1 MIYLSLFTISFLA
14 ATILPFSSE
23 LTLAGLIATSNYD
36 NLILLIV
43 ASFGNTLGSVVNWAL
58 GFYSR
63 NLTTKKW
70 FPFKETQIERSSKW
84 FDKFSEESKIY
95 PNYIKIDVDGNELRV
110 VNGMRNLL
118 ASKKIK
124 SILIELDRTFSEH
137 KEVIKILKSFDY
149 KLLNYYDKVNVSN
162 HIFNLN

>member
-36 NLILLIV
+36 NLLLLIV
-43 ASFGNTLGSVVNWAL
+43 ASFGNVLGSVVNWVL

-70 FPFKETQIERSSKW
+70 FPFKETQIENSSKW
-84 FDKFSEESKIY
+84 FNKLGKWSLLFAWVPVIGDPLTLAAGLLRVKFIEFVILVTIGKFSRYFLIY
-95 PNYIKIDVDGNELRV
+95 Y
-110 VNGMRNLL
+110 
-118 ASKKIK
+118 
-124 SILIELDRTFSEH
+124 LI
-137 KEVIKILKSFDY
+137 
-149 KLLNYYDKVNVSN
+149 
-162 HIFNLN
+162 

>member
-1 MIYLSLFTISFLA
+1 MIYLSLFAISFLA

-23 LTLAGLIATSNYD
+23 LTLAGLIATKNYD
-36 NLILLIV
+36 NLLLLIV

-84 FDKFSEESKIY
+84 FSKFGKFSLLFAWVPIIGD
-95 PNYIKIDVDGNELRV
+95 PLTLVAGLLRV
-110 VNGMRNLL
+110 RFLDF
-118 ASKKIK
+118 I
-124 SILIELDRTFSEH
+124 ILVLIGKVSRYF
-137 KEVIKILKSFDY
+137 VI
-149 KLLNYYDKVNVSN
+149 YY
-162 HIFNLN
+162 FL

>member
-1 MIYLSLFTISFLA
+1 MIYLSLFVISFLA

-36 NLILLIV
+36 NLLLLIV
-43 ASFGNTLGSVVNWAL
+43 ASIGNTLGSVVNWAL

-84 FDKFSEESKIY
+84 FDKFGKLSLLFAWVPIIGD
-95 PNYIKIDVDGNELRV
+95 PLTLVAGLLRV
-110 VNGMRNLL
+110 KFFNFLILVMIGKISRYLVIFYLL
-118 ASKKIK
+118 S
-124 SILIELDRTFSEH
+124 
-137 KEVIKILKSFDY
+137 
-149 KLLNYYDKVNVSN
+149 
-162 HIFNLN
+162 